1 MDEPAL
7 ELVRDWLAR
16 ASRDL
21 RSAHLLAAAHD
32 PPLDI
37 AIYHCQQ
44 AAGKSIKAWLQGQ
57 DVPFPKTHDLL
68 ALAQRASEWHREF
81 TQLDQAAAALT
92 PYATAFRY
100 PGGSYK
106 PMPTREEFDQ
116 AFAHAE
122 TTHHFVLKALPLE
135 ARP

>member
-1 MDEPAL
+1 MDESAR

-16 ASRDL
+16 AGRDL
-21 RSAHLLAAAHD
+21 RSARLLAAADD

-44 AAGKSIKAWLQGQ
+44 AAEKSLKAWLQGQ
-57 DVPFPKTHDLL
+57 DIPFPKTHDLITL
-68 ALAQRASEWHREF
+68 VQRASGTHGDF
-81 TQLDQAAAALT
+81 SQLGPAAAALT

-100 PGGSYK
+100 PGGAYE
-106 PMPTREEFDQ
+106 PMPSREEFDE
-116 AFAHAE
+116 AVAHSE
-122 TTHHFVLKALPLE
+122 GIRDFVLRALPAE

>member
-1 MDEPAL
+1 MDESAL

-16 ASRDL
+16 AGRDL
-21 RSAHLLAAAHD
+21 RSARLLAAADD

-44 AAGKSIKAWLQGQ
+44 AAEKSIKAWLQGQ

-68 ALAQRASEWHREF
+68 ALVKRAAESHPDF
-81 TQLDQAAAALT
+81 TRLDHAAAMLT

-100 PGGSYK
+100 PGGSYE
-106 PMPTREEFDQ
+106 PMPTREEFDE
-116 AFAHAE
+116 ALDHADAI
-122 TTHHFVLKALPLE
+122 HDFVATALP
-135 ARP
+135 ADAQP

>member
-1 MDEPAL
+1 MDESAL

-16 ASRDL
+16 AGRDL
-21 RSAHLLAAAHD
+21 RSARLLAAADD

-44 AAGKSIKAWLQGQ
+44 AAEKSIKAWLQGQ

-68 ALAQRASEWHREF
+68 ALVKRASESHPDF
-81 TQLDQAAAALT
+81 TRLDHAAAMLT

-100 PGGSYK
+100 PGGSYE
-106 PMPTREEFDQ
+106 PMPTREEFDE
-116 AFAHAE
+116 ALDHADAI
-122 TTHHFVLKALPLE
+122 HDFVVTALP
-135 ARP
+135 ADAQP